1 MSRTKLKLIS
11 GEPNPEG
18 DWHVILSTS
27 WWRGK
32 VHFEPLQCHCRG
44 QNFLMTLHYLMKYR
58 KLYTSLFRSSC
69 YREVTSINLLCTKQM
84 LGNDTWTQ
92 KELHY
97 QSKCLSL
104 LTVPKWVYLSF
115 LWDWAFTVK
124 IQLHRFNCISEN
136 HFICLLQRELASA
149 VVLMKLILS
158 TLSKQE
164 RCTEFPSPLSV
175 WDRTLSKPTRLGG
188 EACLV

>member
-1 MSRTKLKLIS
+1 MSRTRLKLIS

-58 KLYTSLFRSSC
+58 KLYTSLFRSSR
-69 YREVTSINLLCTKQM
+69 YTEVTSINLLWTKQM

-92 KELHY
+92 KELYY

-115 LWDWAFTVK
+115 LSPETEPLQLKSSSTDSTAFQKT
-124 IQLHRFNCISEN
+124 ILSAYYSESW
-136 HFICLLQRELASA
+136 LLQL
-149 VVLMKLILS
+149 
-158 TLSKQE
+158 
-164 RCTEFPSPLSV
+164 FP
-175 WDRTLSKPTRLGG
+175 WN
-188 EACLV
+188 